1 MTSTHWLTTIALAT
15 ALVGTTA
22 LARPDQTNMHS
33 ARHMRAKAALRVVPN
48 RSQPTQAAYGWKYFT
63 NPRAPHAVS
72 SDAANGPAQSDVRSI
87 TSGRAPGSMARACSI
102 TRLQTACRPRQ
113 GRP

>member
-1 MTSTHWLTTIALAT
+1 MTSMHWLTTIALAT

-33 ARHMRAKAALRVVPN
+33 AKHMRAKAALRVVPN

-63 NPRAPHAVS
+63 NPRAPHAVMIS
-72 SDAANGPAQSDVRSI
+72 PSGEYFLSLGDGPRQITGPAGQLLPN
-87 TSGRAPGSMARACSI
+87 APA
-102 TRLQTACRPRQ
+102 Q
-113 GRP
+113 G